1 MGAADLHMHSVHS
14 DGTSTVGAILNHA
27 SECTDLDV
35 IAITDHNTLRGALM
49 ACEMAAQFRVEVIPG
64 VEISTREGHL
74 LALFLD
80 KPIPPGLSYVETAER
95 VRLLGGLPF
104 APHPAGAL
112 VSSIGATRLRRIAA
126 RFPGLMAGVEAANG
140 SLPLSWENRQ
150 AEDLRWELQMP
161 GIGNSD
167 AHLLTQVGCART
179 AFAGSTATD
188 LRTALE
194 AGTVVPLPVRRN
206 GNYVRGVAM
215 RWAWRWVSGLAD
227 TLDVKPGSPH
237 QAAARIVR
245 LARLH
250 VA

>member
-14 DGTSTVGAILNHA
+14 DGTSTVGAILHHA

-35 IAITDHNTLRGALM
+35 IAITDHDTLVGALM

-80 KPIPPGLSYVETAER
+80 KPIPPGLTYVETAER

-104 APHPAGAL
+104 APHPVGTL
-112 VSSIGATRLRRIAA
+112 VSSVGAARLRQITT
-126 RFPGLMAGVEAANG
+126 RFPDLLAGVETANG
-140 SLPLSWENRQ
+140 SLPLSWDNGQ
-150 AEDLRWELQMP
+150 AEALRWELKLP

-167 AHLLTQVGCART
+167 AHLLTQIGCART
-179 AFAGSTATD
+179 AFAGSTAAD
-188 LRTALE
+188 LRMALE
-194 AGTVVPLPVRRN
+194 AGAVVPLPVRRG
-206 GNYVRGVAM
+206 GNYVRGVALP
-215 RWAWRWVSGLAD
+215 WAWRWVWGIAD
-227 TLDVKPGSPH
+227 TLAVKPGVL
-237 QAAARIVR
+237 QEAGARIVR
-245 LARLH
+245 PARLH

>member
-14 DGTSTVGAILNHA
+14 DGTSTIGAILHHA

-35 IAITDHNTLRGALM
+35 IAITDHDTLVGALM

-80 KPIPPGLSYVETAER
+80 KPIPPGLTYVETAER

-104 APHPAGAL
+104 APHPTGSL
-112 VSSIGATRLRRIAA
+112 VSSIGASRLRRITTQ
-126 RFPGLMAGVEAANG
+126 FPGLLAGVEAANG
-140 SLPLSWENRQ
+140 SLPLSWDNGQ
-150 AEDLRWELQMP
+150 AEALRWELHLP

-179 AFAGSTATD
+179 AFAGSTAAD
-188 LRTALE
+188 LRRALE
-194 AGTVVPLPVRRN
+194 AGTVVPLPVRRV
-206 GNYVRGVAM
+206 GNYMRGVAIP
-215 RWAWRWVSGLAD
+215 WVWRWMSGHAD
-227 TLDVKPGSPH
+227 MLEVRQGDA
-237 QAAARIVR
+237 QASGERTVR

>member
-35 IAITDHNTLRGALM
+35 IAITDHNTLRGALV

-80 KPIPPGLSYVETAER
+80 KPVPPGLSYVETAER

-112 VSSIGATRLRRIAA
+112 VSSIGAVRLRRIAA
-126 RFPGLMAGVEAANG
+126 RFPGLLAGVEAANG

-179 AFAGSTATD
+179 AFAGSTAAD

-215 RWAWRWVSGLAD
+215 RWAWRWVFGLAD

-250 VA
+250 VE